1 MTKIPFTLRVTNH
14 SSFPVLARP
23 RAKVFL
29 RLKKRPLANPVQG
42 HPVANHPAPV
52 PLAAHPLHGQVRT
65 LSRQA
70 GTQLGT
76 SKMVLLNKSGKTH
89 LVKLHLIYPLNS
101 ILSLHF
107 PCESLLNVLN
117 SNKRWFQMTFWCL
130 FRSLNTSG
138 SSSQQASRTS
148 AASATSKG
156 TKTPTNVKTEGTTNG
171 NDVSVSKKSDSRC
184 VSHVL

>member
-42 HPVANHPAPV
+42 HPVANHQGPV

-76 SKMVLLNKSGKTH
+76 SKMVLLNKSGKTQ
-89 LVKLHLIYPLNS
+89 LVKLHLIYPLNN

-107 PCESLLNVLN
+107 PSESLLNVLN
-117 SNKRWFQMTFWCL
+117 SISDDFKWRF
-130 FRSLNTSG
+130 
-138 SSSQQASRTS
+138 
-148 AASATSKG
+148 
-156 TKTPTNVKTEGTTNG
+156 
-171 NDVSVSKKSDSRC
+171 DVFSD
-184 VSHVL
+184 L